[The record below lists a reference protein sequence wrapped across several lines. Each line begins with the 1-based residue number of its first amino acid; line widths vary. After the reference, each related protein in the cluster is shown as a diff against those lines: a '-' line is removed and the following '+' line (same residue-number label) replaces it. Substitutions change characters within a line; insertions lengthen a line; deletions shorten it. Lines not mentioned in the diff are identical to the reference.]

1 MDVRDV
7 VDIMADPESY
17 LAEKAEKPRSKEK
30 AAVDFL
36 LKGFTDYIIRK
47 HTYDELM
54 RIHRVTRI
62 YHQNPLLN

>member
-36 LKGFTDYIIRK
+36 LK
-47 HTYDELM
+47 
-54 RIHRVTRI
+54 
-62 YHQNPLLN
+62 